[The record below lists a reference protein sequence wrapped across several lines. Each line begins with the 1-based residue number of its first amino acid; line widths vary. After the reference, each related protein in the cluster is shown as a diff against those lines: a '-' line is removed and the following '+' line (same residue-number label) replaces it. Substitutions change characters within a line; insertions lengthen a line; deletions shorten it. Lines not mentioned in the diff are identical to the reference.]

1 MNHLGDITKQK
12 MTETIETKAKRPEY
26 ILSREDLVKHLQ
38 EVGKAIITDAEQIA
52 PEPRNVALIEISAEI
67 APLTEV
73 TRVKYTIHRNADPR
87 VSMTQTHNTRE
98 KPPISPQD

>member
-1 MNHLGDITKQK
+1 MV
-12 MTETIETKAKRPEY
+12 ETIEAKAKRPEY
-26 ILSREDLVKHLQ
+26 ILSREDLVKHLR
-38 EVGKAIITDAEQIA
+38 EVGKSIITDAEQIA

-98 KPPISPQD
+98 KPPKMPQDRF